1 MFPHTFLPNAAIFV
15 VGCVAAVYLLR
26 TGIVVWGT
34 LVLASVALCADLALV
49 ARFGFDGKGPWFA
62 IGLYGMQVAALYAAG
77 WIALA
82 RSRRRWSQ
90 DGKEKARLVE
100 NAMRC
105 YVAGDLA
112 GAGDMY
118 RRIRRA
124 DPWDLAARIGL
135 GNVARRLGRVAE
147 ARRHLAAARRLDCA
161 RAFGDLLDDLEQRI
175 AKPALRDLAADEARA
190 N

>member
-1 MFPHTFLPNAAIFV
+1 MFPHSFLPNAAIFV

-34 LVLASVALCADLALV
+34 FVLAAVALCADLALV

-62 IGLYGMQVAALYAAG
+62 IGLYGMQAVALHAAG
-77 WIALA
+77 WIVLA

-90 DGKEKARLVE
+90 DGKQKDRLVE
-100 NAMRC
+100 AAMRS
-105 YVAGDLA
+105 YVAGDLEA
-112 GAGDMY
+112 AGDLY

-147 ARRHLAAARRLDCA
+147 ARRHLGAARRLDCA
-161 RAFGDLLDDLEQRI
+161 KAFGDLLDDLEQRL
-175 AKPALRDLAADEARA
+175 AKPARRDLAADGAPS